1 MKQLYSFFIFFVCC
15 FSMFGQQT
23 MGLFFNDERSENGYT
38 LFSNN
43 EKSYLIDN
51 CGYVINTWESNYK
64 SSNGLFITGEGDLVR
79 IGQINGSTMIG
90 GEGGIIERYSWN
102 GDLEWSYRIADDGF
116 VVHHDMLMMPNGNML
131 VTVWQ
136 KVTDQQAIQE
146 GRTHI
151 GDFYNEQIWEL
162 QPLQNDQANIVWG
175 WSALDHVIQD
185 ADATKSNFGNVAEHP
200 ELINLNYITDE
211 LNFNHDW
218 LHINSID
225 YNEELDQI
233 AMSSRNNSEVYIL
246 DHSTSIQEAASS
258 SGGIYGNGGDILYRY
273 GNPEAFDHGTEG
285 DRILYQA
292 HDVSW
297 INTDDYQGDFVIFN
311 NKYIYNTRSQIQIWN
326 NPAVDG
332 DYDFS
337 EESLFGEEDILWT
350 YDDVGFYSSIMSS
363 AQMLPNGNILTTE
376 GFSGEISEITQT
388 KEKVWKYINPV
399 NRNGGPGIQSG
410 TPQFNSLFKSVRY
423 TADYIGFENKDLSPG
438 EPVELSPDYI
448 GCQVYETTALDDS
461 LLDESNTYIVID
473 QRLIC
478 TTNGYSSKQ
487 VYIID
492 VLGRMIT
499 KAHIDPSRNDID
511 ISNLNTGVYF
521 VFSIGEKSVR
531 FYKN

>member
-1 MKQLYSFFIFFVCC
+1 MKHFFLFFIVCFGNC
-15 FSMFGQQT
+15 SLLGQQT
-23 MGLFFNDERSENGYT
+23 MGLFFNNEQSENGYT

-43 EKSYLIDN
+43 GISYLIDN
-51 CGYVINTWESNYK
+51 CGFAVNSWESEYK
-64 SSNGLFITGEGDLVR
+64 SSNGLFITKDGKLVR
-79 IGQINGSTMIG
+79 IGQVSGSTMIG
-90 GEGGIIERYSWN
+90 GEGGIIERYSWSGN
-102 GDLEWSYRIADDGF
+102 LDWSYRIADEGF
-116 VVHHDMLMMPNGNML
+116 VVHHDMLLMPNGNIL
-131 VTVWQ
+131 ATVWQ
-136 KVTDQQAIQE
+136 KITAQQAVQE
-146 GRTHI
+146 GRTTVV
-151 GDFYNEQIWEL
+151 DFYNEQIWEI
-162 QPLQNDQANIVWG
+162 QPLANNQASIVWR
-175 WSALDHVIQD
+175 WSAIDHIIQD
-185 ADATKSNFGNVAEHP
+185 ADASKLNFGIVADHP
-200 ELINLNYITDE
+200 ELINLNYITEE
-211 LNFNHDW
+211 LDLNHDW

-233 AMSSRNNSEVYIL
+233 AVCSRNNSEVYII
-246 DHSTSIQEAASS
+246 DHSTSIQEATGSI
-258 SGGIYGNGGDILYRY
+258 GGKYGKGGDILYRY
-273 GNPEAFDHGTEG
+273 GNPEAYDHGAQT
-285 DRILYQA
+285 DRILYEA

-297 INTDDYQGDFVIFN
+297 INEGSFQGDFLIFN

-326 NPAVDG
+326 NPAVNG
-332 DYDFS
+332 LYQFS
-337 EESLFGEEDILWT
+337 DQTLFGDEEILWS
-350 YDDVGFYSSIMSS
+350 YDEVGFYSSRMSS
-363 AQMLPNGNILTTE
+363 AQMMSNGNILTTE
-376 GFSGEISEITQT
+376 GTSGEISEITQT

-438 EPVELSPDYI
+438 EPVELSPDDI
-448 GCQVYETTALDDS
+448 GCQVYETTALDES

-521 VFSIGEKSVR
+521 
-531 FYKN
+531 